1 MSKNN
6 MRSGYTSEYT
16 KENGWDDFHYIMHI
30 GDERLEYWATIHL
43 IDDEQGDNY
52 YCEEEELMLYVKS
65 KALGYEIESSVDCEA
80 PEFELEG
87 IYDKHIINNPEI
99 EKAILKQLLKN

>member
-1 MSKNN
+1 MSN
-6 MRSGYTSEYT
+6 GYISECT
-16 KENGWDDFHYIMHI
+16 EENGWDYFHYTMHI
-30 GDERLEYWATIHL
+30 GDERLEYCAMIQL

-65 KALGYEIESSVDCEA
+65 KALGYEIASSVDCEA
-80 PEFELEG
+80 PQFELEG